1 MNNENNEEYKV
12 IEFFLDPKKTDGLNL
27 ISIVE
32 TPAMENTDGIKFF
45 HSNKKK
51 KREERTIK
59 FSEVKDEKTGE
70 LRGDITGLV
79 MRPNKRILR
88 EYNGK
93 YFECFFSEETVRNSL
108 ISFTKNHNI
117 NKTNLEHSS
126 DNIYRILF
134 FENWIVEDPKTD
146 KATALGFKDVEVG
159 DWWTTARVFDK
170 ELLQYI
176 KQKYENGYSGFSV
189 EGNFQMDLSEFE
201 FKEVSYEQIMNIINE
216 ILNND
221 ELSENEKFN
230 KIYNI
235 LNV

>member
-1 MNNENNEEYKV
+1 MDKNKNNEEYKL
-12 IEFFLDPKKTDGLNL
+12 IEFYLDPKKTDGLNL
-27 ISIVE
+27 ISIVTE
-32 TPAMENTDGIKFF
+32 PAMEGDGIKFF
-45 HSNKKK
+45 NKKK
-51 KREERTIK
+51 KKEERTIQ
-59 FSEVKDEKTGE
+59 FSEVKDEETGE

-88 EYNGK
+88 EHNGQ
-93 YFECFFSEETVRNSL
+93 YFECIFSPETVRNSL

-134 FENWIVEDPKTD
+134 FENWLVEDPATD
-146 KATALGFKDVEVG
+146 KATALGFKNVEAG

-170 ELLQYI
+170 ELLQFL

-189 EGNFQMDLSEFE
+189 EGNFQMDLSEFD
-201 FKEVSYEQIMNIINE
+201 FKEISDEEVLNIINE
-216 ILNND
+216 ILNDETITDEDKFKKIND
-221 ELSENEKFN
+221 
-230 KIYNI
+230 I

>member
-1 MNNENNEEYKV
+1 MNNENNEEYKL
-12 IEFFLDPKKTDGLNL
+12 IEFYLDPKKTDGLNL
-27 ISIVE
+27 ISIVSE
-32 TPAMENTDGIKFF
+32 PAMEGEGIKFF
-45 HSNKKK
+45 NKKRK
-51 KREERTIK
+51 KEEKTIK
-59 FSEVKDEKTGE
+59 FSETIDEKTGE

-93 YFECFFSEETVRNSL
+93 YFECIFSEDTVRNSL
-108 ISFTKNHNI
+108 ISFVKHHNT

-126 DNIYRILF
+126 DNLYRICYY
-134 FENWIVEDPKTD
+134 ENWLVTDPEKD
-146 KATALGFKDVEVG
+146 KATTLGFKDVQKG
-159 DWWTTARVFDK
+159 DWWTTARIYDK
-170 ELLQYI
+170 ELLHYL

-189 EGNFQMDLSEFE
+189 EGNFEFDMSEFE

>member
-1 MNNENNEEYKV
+1 MDKNQEYELV
-12 IEFFLDPKKTDGLNL
+12 EFYINPNKLDGLNL
-27 ISIVE
+27 ISIVTE
-32 TPAMENTDGIKFF
+32 PAMENEDGIKFF
-45 HSNKKK
+45 NKKK
-51 KREERTIK
+51 KQEKTVL
-59 FSEVKDEKTGE
+59 FAEVKDEETGE

-93 YFECFFSEETVRNSL
+93 YFECIFSEDTIRNAL
-108 ISFTKNHNI
+108 ISFVKHHNI

-134 FENWIVEDPKTD
+134 FENWLVEDPATD
-146 KATALGFKDVEVG
+146 KATALGFKDVQKG

-170 ELLQYI
+170 ELLQYL

-189 EGNFQMDLSEFE
+189 EGNFEMDMSQFD
-201 FKEVSYEQIMNIINE
+201 FKEISDEQVLNIIND
-216 ILNND
+216 ILNDETTIDEDKFKKIND
-221 ELSENEKFN
+221 
-230 KIYNI
+230 I